1 MLVIPSL
8 WEGAVSYYPLVI
20 HTVKAMLLMCAKY
33 EFNSSKWLK
42 LNCTSGHSL
51 KQSLVHKLLWMFCR
65 NFSCCFRELWF
76 KVVLLSSS
84 SSPLVMFCNQVR
96 APRKQ

>member
-20 HTVKAMLLMCAKY
+20 HIVKALLLMCAKR
-33 EFNSSKWLK
+33 EINSSKWLK

-51 KQSLVHKLLWMFCR
+51 KQSLVHKLYYYYGCSAEISVAAVSENCGLR
-65 NFSCCFRELWF
+65 
-76 KVVLLSSS
+76 
-84 SSPLVMFCNQVR
+84 
-96 APRKQ
+96 